1 MLHCPHCGSFINEEE
16 QFCVTC
22 GKKLP
27 TDIHLRSN
35 SNSKATKL
43 WFLPIG
49 IFVILLLTIT
59 LFNSFLDRQ
68 STQAKKY
75 YQLGEESIEVGNYK
89 KAKQYFQ
96 SAVEAK
102 PNFSQGEIALEFVQK
117 TTSVKELQDHA
128 NKALQDKDFQ
138 SALSFINDAE
148 DLLKNFNGIAT
159 SKIVE
164 ELEHHRNTIKIEQLK
179 SLLSADATIDE
190 LKVLI
195 WEADSIKDEEAAQ
208 IAENIRNQIIDYTYT
223 KASEQLSEKQFS
235 DAQYIVDD
243 GLKYAPYSDKLQS
256 LKTTIEKE
264 KVTFETTQE
273 QRIQQAIN
281 TANEER
287 EMNETDAIKVVDVKL
302 EKNSQGNLV
311 VKGEVKS
318 IATIPIS
325 SIQVEYALVRN
336 NTEFLTNGVY
346 VYPDTLYPNENGKF
360 EFTHFDMNVDIKQT
374 TANVK
379 KITWYTE

>member
-1 MLHCPHCGSFINEEE
+1 MLHCPHCGSFVKEEE
-16 QFCVTC
+16 QFCITC
-22 GKKLP
+22 GKELP

-35 SNSKATKL
+35 INPKSTKL

-49 IFVILLLTIT
+49 TFVCLFLSII
-59 LFNSFLDRQ
+59 LFNSFLDNQ
-68 STQAKKY
+68 SSQAKKY
-75 YQLGEESIEVGNYK
+75 YHLGEESLENGDYENAK
-89 KAKQYFQ
+89 KYFQ
-96 SAVEAK
+96 SAIEEK
-102 PNFSQGEIALEFVQK
+102 PNFTQGEIALEFVNK
-117 TTSVKELQDHA
+117 TFSVKELQDKA
-128 NKALQDKDFQ
+128 NKALQDEDFQ
-138 SALSFINDAE
+138 SALSLINNAE
-148 DLLKNFNGIAT
+148 ELLKNFNGAAT
-159 SKIVE
+159 STMVD
-164 ELEHHRNTIKIEQLK
+164 ELVNHRNTIKIEQLK
-179 SLLSADATIDE
+179 SLLSSDATIDE

-195 WEADSIKDEEAAQ
+195 WEADSIKNDEAAQ

-235 DAQYIVDD
+235 DAQYIVED
-243 GLKYAPYSDKLQS
+243 GLKYAPYSEKLQS

-264 KVTFETTQE
+264 KVSFEITQE

-302 EKNSQGNLV
+302 EKDSQGNLV

-325 SIQVEYALVRN
+325 SIQVEYALIRKDK
-336 NTEFLTNGVY
+336 EFLTNGVY

-360 EFTHFDMNVDIKQT
+360 EFTHYDINEDVKQT
-374 TANVK
+374 TVNVK